1 MNQGSSLDDITHIEL
16 NDILYPIRK
25 MRTDSSGEITLVYEA
40 DTERFHRYKGHKSGK
55 EVTLYVKKHN
65 EYGQRPV
72 RSVDVIVSIE
82 DKPKT
87 VAEVNEERR
96 IEKSR
101 LFAAQY
107 TNLPDEHRAFRT
119 EMLRLAQETNHLL
132 GALLNER
139 TKNNPRRS
147 AKKRG

>member
-1 MNQGSSLDDITHIEL
+1 
-16 NDILYPIRK
+16 

-72 RSVDVIVSIE
+72 RTVDVIVSIE

-87 VAEVNEERR
+87 VAEVNEERQAEKLALYAER
-96 IEKSR
+96 YGMSQKNWLVQEKALYDRAVTAQQTQLLIEIR
-101 LFAAQY
+101 
-107 TNLPDEHRAFRT
+107 D
-119 EMLRLAQETNHLL
+119 
-132 GALLNER
+132 ALKG

-147 AKKRG
+147 AKKRS

>member
-1 MNQGSSLDDITHIEL
+1 
-16 NDILYPIRK
+16 
-25 MRTDSSGEITLVYEA
+25 MRTDSSGEITLTYEA

-55 EVTLYVKKHN
+55 EVTVYIEKAGLSSERDFTYI
-65 EYGQRPV
+65 PAI
-72 RSVDVIVSIE
+72 RSFRAIISIE

-96 IEKSR
+96 IEKSSRHVISYGMSPQR
-101 LFAAQY
+101 LQY
-107 TNLPDEHRAFRT
+107 EIDRQASIAHRT
-119 EMLRLAQETNHLL
+119 EMLRLAKETNHLL

-147 AKKRG
+147 AKKRS